1 MLTPSWNKA
10 AGTASAGEAA
20 QIRAIANTQ
29 RREARRGDRLT
40 VVPGITD
47 PTPGLRQ
54 FYDVIFYIMFD
65 AKTTDFM
72 VNFAPYERSEM
83 T

>member
-40 VVPGITD
+40 VGPDFTELS
-47 PTPGLRQ
+47 PRLRLIEH
-54 FYDVIFYIMFD
+54 F
-65 AKTTDFM
+65 
-72 VNFAPYERSEM
+72 
-83 T
+83 